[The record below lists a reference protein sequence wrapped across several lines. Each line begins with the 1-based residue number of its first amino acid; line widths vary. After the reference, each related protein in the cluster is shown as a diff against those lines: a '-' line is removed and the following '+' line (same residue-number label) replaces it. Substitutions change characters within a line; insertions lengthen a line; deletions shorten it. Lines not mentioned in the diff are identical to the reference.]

1 MIYIIRWLF
10 VILIEHVYSL
20 KRHNYTHHYLDSET
34 GRWSSL
40 GEQIAFRD
48 SEFGIDRETS
58 GVQAPPVFEG
68 LGDKMLTRV
77 FSPACWSQTNQGEV
91 TRRNL
96 RQPTSTGLGRRTK
109 SLAVHFALLCFT
121 LLDFALHERPKRAR
135 RICLL
140 HTAGCAVTKEQ
151 SVTKPRPTDRCGN
164 LRAIC
169 ACRRG
174 ICPSERDSSAS
185 KRTP

>member
-1 MIYIIRWLF
+1 M
-10 VILIEHVYSL
+10 VYCL
-20 KRHNYTHHYLDSET
+20 KRRNYIHHYLDSET
-34 GRWSSL
+34 RRWSSL
-40 GEQIAFRD
+40 GEQITFRD
-48 SEFGIDRETS
+48 PEFGIDRETS
-58 GVQAPPVFEG
+58 GIKAPPVSEG

-77 FSPACWSQTNQGEV
+77 FSPACWSQTKRGEV

-96 RQPTSTGLGRRTK
+96 RQPTSTWTRSRNQLARRA
-109 SLAVHFALLCFT
+109 LCFALLYSALFCLA
-121 LLDFALHERPKRAR
+121 LLCTNGPKRAR

-151 SVTKPRPTDRCGN
+151 SVTKPRPTGRCGN

-174 ICPSERDSSAS
+174 ICPSERDSSVS

>member
-1 MIYIIRWLF
+1 MWHI
-10 VILIEHVYSL
+10 YSL
-20 KRHNYTHHYLDSET
+20 KWRNYIHHYLDSET
-34 GRWSSL
+34 RRWSSL
-40 GEQIAFRD
+40 GEQITFQD
-48 SEFGIDRETS
+48 PEFGIDRETS
-58 GVQAPPVFEG
+58 GVKAPPVSEG

-77 FSPACWSQTNQGEV
+77 FSPACWSQTNRGEV

-96 RQPTSTGLGRRTK
+96 RQPTSTWTRSKNQLARRA
-109 SLAVHFALLCFT
+109 LCFALLCFIS
-121 LLDFALHERPKRAR
+121 LGFALHERPKRAR

-151 SVTKPRPTDRCGN
+151 SVTKPRPTGWCGN

-174 ICPSERDSSAS
+174 ICPNECDSFAS
-185 KRTP
+185 KRTS